1 MSGKTSQV
9 SPIPNLKKTMFSGW
23 KVVGVMGW
31 EEVSGVCPIVSYCVL
46 GGIRLVPRPP
56 PRDPGQP
63 KSRAYPHPSKNTETN
78 TNDDSESVIIK
89 AFGLSGF
96 CSVLVENGL
105 HEDPES

>member
-1 MSGKTSQV
+1 MTD
-9 SPIPNLKKTMFSGW
+9 T
-23 KVVGVMGW
+23 
-31 EEVSGVCPIVSYCVL
+31 
-46 GGIRLVPRPP
+46 
-56 PRDPGQP
+56 
-63 KSRAYPHPSKNTETN
+63 NTETN

>member
-1 MSGKTSQV
+1 MYVPS
-9 SPIPNLKKTMFSGW
+9 
-23 KVVGVMGW
+23 
-31 EEVSGVCPIVSYCVL
+31 CPIVSSKESVL
-46 GGIRLVPRPP
+46 CQGHP

-89 AFGLSGF
+89 FGLSGF

>member
-1 MSGKTSQV
+1 MSHRV
-9 SPIPNLKKTMFSGW
+9 LL
-23 KVVGVMGW
+23 
-31 EEVSGVCPIVSYCVL
+31 CPRRNPSCAKA
-46 GGIRLVPRPP
+46 PP

-89 AFGLSGF
+89 FGLSGF